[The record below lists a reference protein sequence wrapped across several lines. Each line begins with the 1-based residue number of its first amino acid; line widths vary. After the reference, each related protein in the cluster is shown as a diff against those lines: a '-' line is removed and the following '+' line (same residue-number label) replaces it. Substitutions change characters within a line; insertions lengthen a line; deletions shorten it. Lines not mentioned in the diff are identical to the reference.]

1 MPKDESCVPDECVK
15 VAELQCDVELVC
27 QAAQVRSRLHDPQ
40 ATRAQGVGDCLGPCK
55 GPCRSAWRVEPLQA
69 GRDTHWHDVLEM
81 VHKVYCLFKLEA
93 LPVRIPTGH
102 HLSHTAYLARKR
114 QTAICHVRCV
124 FRLKPFEARLACQA
138 GIGIMCFDITQKSC

>member
-27 QAAQVRSRLHDPQ
+27 QAAQVRLRLHDPQ

-69 GRDTHWHDVLEM
+69 GRGTHWQDVLEM
-81 VHKVYCLFKLEA
+81 VNKVYCMYKLEA
-93 LPVRIPTGH
+93 LCAFPQDIIFLIRHILQGSDKLRSVM
-102 HLSHTAYLARKR
+102 
-114 QTAICHVRCV
+114 
-124 FRLKPFEARLACQA
+124 FN
-138 GIGIMCFDITQKSC
+138 IGAVCSG